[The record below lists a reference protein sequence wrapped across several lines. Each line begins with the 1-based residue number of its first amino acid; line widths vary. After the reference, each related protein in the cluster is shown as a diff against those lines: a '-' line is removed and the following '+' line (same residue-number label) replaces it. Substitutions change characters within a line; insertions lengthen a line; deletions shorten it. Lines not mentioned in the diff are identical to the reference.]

1 MRQTI
6 IVIALTAGL
15 LSGAAWPQ
23 DIEPLQTASMPTSGD
38 YWAQMLADR
47 LERQARFDELM
58 AAMVEEMATIR
69 KTSDRDKRQALM
81 TIHREHMRAA
91 IELMR
96 GMGGERM
103 RNIVSAH
110 TGASGNSDRSGD
122 SQKSIP
128 SSRPRTEMSDAQ
140 RLSDIEIRLDMMQ
153 VIMESLMESDAESVK
168 ATR

>member
-1 MRQTI
+1 
-6 IVIALTAGL
+6 
-15 LSGAAWPQ
+15 
-23 DIEPLQTASMPTSGD
+23 
-38 YWAQMLADR
+38 
-47 LERQARFDELM
+47 
-58 AAMVEEMATIR
+58 
-69 KTSDRDKRQALM
+69 
-81 TIHREHMRAA
+81 
-91 IELMR
+91 
-96 GMGGERM
+96 MGGERM